1 MYKCLL
7 VVVKL
12 PFDVHAKWVSNS
24 TDLWLLCSV
33 VAGCWGLC
41 VAEFLFYINKYV

>member
-12 PFDVHAKWVSNS
+12 PFDVHAKWVLNS
-24 TDLWLLCSV
+24 TDLSLLCSV
-33 VAGCWGLC
+33 VAGC
-41 VAEFLFYINKYV
+41 